1 MVREDYRQYT
11 NTMHTFLYIVWF
23 SIPTFFFLAALWA
36 KLEVISNKGK
46 KENPSDLFRQ
56 GLFVLVVALI
66 AVGIDRYVLKSL
78 VESFS
83 PDILPLGFY
92 QAILLPILL
101 LIGAKLV
108 GGSKEIRIEKAPR
121 STYKK
126 KK

>member
-1 MVREDYRQYT
+1 M
-11 NTMHTFLYIVWF
+11 
-23 SIPTFFFLAALWA
+23 
-36 KLEVISNKGK
+36 
-46 KENPSDLFRQ
+46 
-56 GLFVLVVALI
+56 VALI